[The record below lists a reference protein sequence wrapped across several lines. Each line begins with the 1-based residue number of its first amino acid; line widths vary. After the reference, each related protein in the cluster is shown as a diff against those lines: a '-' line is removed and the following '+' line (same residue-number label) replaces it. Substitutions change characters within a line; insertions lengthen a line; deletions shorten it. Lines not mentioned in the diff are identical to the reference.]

1 VHFETIKLFKK
12 KTGSNEQEEFIL
24 LHDKQVGFEK
34 AQFPE
39 CLIEM
44 KQDDDVDTDE
54 EIFDNALKACSR
66 DFNDTRLKLET
77 LSLNTFINNCD
88 IKNRVARPEFFDRN
102 GKFCAYNQN
111 ATTYHPSMDAIQLA
125 RQA

>member
-1 VHFETIKLFKK
+1 MIKLFKK
-12 KTGSNEQEEFIL
+12 KTGSNDQEEFIL
-24 LHDKQVGFEK
+24 LHDKQVGFEE

-77 LSLNTFINNCD
+77 LSLNTFINHCD
-88 IKNRVARPEFFDRN
+88 IKNRVTRPELFDRN

-111 ATTYHPSMDAIQLA
+111 ATTFHPSMDAIQLA